1 VLFHVADLY
10 IHVVS
15 YKYANGDSSHL
26 SSGYLA
32 PEYAMRGHMTEKVDV
47 FAFGVVVLE
56 TLAGRPNYY
65 TKVDQDKV
73 YIFEWVSTGR
83 NSRL

>member
-1 VLFHVADLY
+1 
-10 IHVVS
+10 
-15 YKYANGDSSHL
+15 
-26 SSGYLA
+26 
-32 PEYAMRGHMTEKVDV
+32 MTEKVDV